1 MVQWVTRR
9 DMPLFLQTKPAY
21 ILTWASLRHFT
32 TAPRDRD
39 EIVESFYCERAAYHE
54 ADLI

>member
-1 MVQWVTRR
+1 MRR
-9 DMPLFLQTKPAY
+9 DMPLFLQTKPVY